1 MIFSLFNRIYMCRV
15 LYERK
20 RDFFM
25 FLWFKFTR
33 EERRAMRKKIEMTQ
47 EIFDSIMKKREI
59 IGEEAEDLSLQ
70 LMIKYPDF
78 LEVNARR
85 ICEEYGI
92 DFDMELPEE
101 PSEETQRSYEE
112 FLRRVEEKERE
123 EKKKNRWKIKKKPKQ
138 YVL

>member
-20 RDFFM
+20 RDLFM

-78 LEVNARR
+78 LEVNARS

-101 PSEETQRSYEE
+101 PSEETEKSYQE
-112 FLRRVEEKERE
+112 FMRRVEEKERE
-123 EKKKNRWKIKKKPKQ
+123 EKKKKRWKIKKKPKQ

>member
-1 MIFSLFNRIYMCRV
+1 
-15 LYERK
+15 
-20 RDFFM
+20 M

-59 IGEEAEDLSLQ
+59 IGKEAEDLSLQ

-101 PSEETQRSYEE
+101 PSEETEKSYQE
-112 FLRRVEEKERE
+112 FMRRVEEKERE

>member
-1 MIFSLFNRIYMCRV
+1 MIFSLFNLIYLCKGII
-15 LYERK
+15 RK
-20 RDFFM
+20 EKGLFM

-33 EERRAMRKKIEMTQ
+33 EERRAMRKKIPMTQ
-47 EIFDSIMKKREI
+47 EIFDSIMKKREE

-70 LMIKYPDF
+70 LMLKYPDF

-101 PSEETQRSYEE
+101 PSEETEKSYQE
-112 FLRRVEEKERE
+112 FMKIVEEKEKSGKW
-123 EKKKNRWKIKKKPKQ
+123 KKKKQKQ

>member
-1 MIFSLFNRIYMCRV
+1 MIFSIFNRIYLCKGII
-15 LYERK
+15 RK
-20 RDFFM
+20 KKGLFM

-33 EERRAMRKKIEMTQ
+33 EERRAMRKKIPMTQ
-47 EIFDSIMKKREI
+47 EIFDSIMKKREE

-70 LMIKYPDF
+70 LMLKYPDF

-92 DFDMELPEE
+92 DFDVELPEE
-101 PSEETQRSYEE
+101 PSEETEKSYQE
-112 FLRRVEEKERE
+112 FMKIVEEKEKSGKW
-123 EKKKNRWKIKKKPKQ
+123 KKKKQKQ

>member
-20 RDFFM
+20 RDLFM

-123 EKKKNRWKIKKKPKQ
+123 EFTRQKVVKKNRIKNEK
-138 YVL
+138 

>member
-1 MIFSLFNRIYMCRV
+1 MIFSLFNRIYLCKV

-33 EERRAMRKKIEMTQ
+33 EERRAMRKKISMTQ
-47 EIFDSIMKKREI
+47 EIFDSIMKKREE

-70 LMIKYPDF
+70 LMLKYPDF

-101 PSEETQRSYEE
+101 PSEETEKSYQE
-112 FLRRVEEKERE
+112 FMKIVEEKEKSGKW
-123 EKKKNRWKIKKKPKQ
+123 KKKKQKQ

>member
-1 MIFSLFNRIYMCRV
+1 
-15 LYERK
+15 
-20 RDFFM
+20 M

-33 EERRAMRKKIEMTQ
+33 EERRAMRKKIPMTQ

-101 PSEETQRSYEE
+101 PSEETEKSYQE
-112 FLRRVEEKERE
+112 FMRRVEEKERE
-123 EKKKNRWKIKKKPKQ
+123 EKKKNRWKIRKKTKQ

>member
-101 PSEETQRSYEE
+101 PSEETEKSYQE
-112 FLRRVEEKERE
+112 FMKIVEEKEKSGKW
-123 EKKKNRWKIKKKPKQ
+123 KKKKQKQ

>member
-1 MIFSLFNRIYMCRV
+1 
-15 LYERK
+15 
-20 RDFFM
+20 M

-85 ICEEYGI
+85 ICEEYGEAMKS
-92 DFDMELPEE
+92 FCGV
-101 PSEETQRSYEE
+101 QRKKRGKK
-112 FLRRVEEKERE
+112 RR
-123 EKKKNRWKIKKKPKQ
+123 KIGGK
-138 YVL
+138 

>member
-1 MIFSLFNRIYMCRV
+1 MIFSIFDRIYLCKGII
-15 LYERK
+15 RK
-20 RDFFM
+20 GKGLFM

-33 EERRAMRKKIEMTQ
+33 EERRAMRKKIPMTQ
-47 EIFDSIMKKREI
+47 EIFDSIMKRREE

-70 LMIKYPDF
+70 LMLKYPDF

-101 PSEETQRSYEE
+101 PSEETEKSYQE
-112 FLRRVEEKERE
+112 FMKIVEEKEKSGKW
-123 EKKKNRWKIKKKPKQ
+123 KKKKQKQ